1 MLWVNEQWLWR
12 EIKPSILL
20 TCSLVTMAWISP
32 ILTCSLRKPW
42 GAGEIFF
49 FLPLTSFQVWSELFS
64 LLCLWLEKSVIW
76 WVNWTI
82 FQAWVM
88 TAAFWLEH
96 FMEDAW
102 HKLWLTLS
110 LLKSVCQGNQTEPCY
125 LYSQWL
131 LSLIVGCISPTV
143 RVGMTLA
150 LLHSYWIS
158 IRSFTSLHWQL
169 EETVSSLKSWKRI

>member
-12 EIKPSILL
+12 ETIHSVDVQPGDHGLNFTHSHLL
-20 TCSLVTMAWISP
+20 TTEA
-32 ILTCSLRKPW
+32 LRGRW
-42 GAGEIFF
+42 DFF
-49 FLPLTSFQVWSELFS
+49 FSSVDQFFQVWSELFS

-88 TAAFWLEH
+88 TAAVWLEH

-110 LLKSVCQGNQTEPCY
+110 LLKSVCLGNQAELFY

-158 IRSFTSLHWQL
+158 IRSFTSFHWQL
-169 EETVSSLKSWKRI
+169 EETVSCLKSWKRI